1 MSFPRTNHRNW
12 DEFRWEQEIRRDERR
27 INCFFRLLPS
37 CLDLPGEE
45 EMISNSIASHTD
57 LLPDPSI
64 AQGSLPPWS
73 YLAVSDNSDAAPFP
87 SEGRRPGEYIIES
100 LDKLASQWNIH
111 CAITPQ
117 IHYAALTVNCA
128 YAKLLARCADFFDTP
143 EEDAALRKCLGKR
156 TLNDLQELHKILD
169 LLAHTAP
176 AEAVFAGFQQKRLL
190 GLREALTDIVTAYK

>member
-1 MSFPRTNHRNW
+1 MSAPRTNHRNW

-45 EMISNSIASHTD
+45 EMISNSIASHAD

-73 YLAVSDNSDAAPFP
+73 YLAVSENSDGVPFTP
-87 SEGRRPGEYIIES
+87 EGRRPGEYIIES
-100 LDKLASQWNIH
+100 LDKLASQWNLH
-111 CAITPQ
+111 CAMTPQ
-117 IHYAALTVNCA
+117 IHYAALTVSCA

-143 EEDAALRKCLGKR
+143 EEDAALRICLGKR

-169 LLAHTAP
+169 LLAHTDP